1 MVREPFLA
9 EELVPDFDR
18 VDFLVT
24 RATVTIE
31 EEEKRSK
38 SKKTDRN
45 QWRSELVSSDT
56 ILRTIENKRV
66 CWE

>member
-31 EEEKRSK
+31 EEEKSSK
-38 SKKTDRN
+38 SKKTDGN